1 MPELEDLYQELVLDH
16 AKRPRNFRVPAGA
29 DRRAE
34 GFNRLC
40 GDRITLFLRLED
52 GVIRDAGF
60 QGAGCAIFTASASL
74 LTEAVKGK
82 SRAEAEDLFHRFHA
96 LVTGHPEQAGPREDL
111 GKLAAFAGVAE
122 YPIRVKCASLAWH
135 TLRAALTGQG
145 AAVSTEEES

>member
-1 MPELEDLYQELVLDH
+1 MPELDELYQELILDH
-16 AKRPRNFRVPAGA
+16 AKRPRNFRVPEGA

-52 GVIRDAGF
+52 GVVRDAGF

-82 SRAEAEDLFHRFHA
+82 SEQQAEDLFRRFHA
-96 LVTGHPEQAGPREDL
+96 LVTGHPDQAQAETL
-111 GKLAAFAGVAE
+111 GKLAAFGGVSA
-122 YPIRVKCASLAWH
+122 YPVRVKCASLAWH
-135 TLRAALTGQG
+135 TLKAALSGNG
-145 AAVSTEEES
+145 APVSTEE

>member
-1 MPELEDLYQELVLDH
+1 MPELDDLYQELILDH
-16 AKRPRNFRVPAGA
+16 AKRPRNFRVPEGA

-40 GDRITLFLRLED
+40 GDRITLYLRLQD
-52 GVIRDAGF
+52 GVVRDAGF

-82 SRAEAEDLFHRFHA
+82 SPAEADDLFRRFHA
-96 LVTGHPEQAGPREDL
+96 LVTGHPEQAGAEGL

-122 YPIRVKCASLAWH
+122 YPVRVKCASLAWH
-135 TLRAALTGQG
+135 TLKAALGDQ
-145 AAVSTEEES
+145 AAPVTTED

>member
-1 MPELEDLYQELVLDH
+1 MPELDELYQELILDH
-16 AKRPRNFRVPAGA
+16 AKRPRNFRVPEGA

-52 GVIRDAGF
+52 GVVRDAGF

-82 SRAEAEDLFHRFHA
+82 SEQQAEDLFRRFHA
-96 LVTGHPEQAGPREDL
+96 LVTGHADQAQAETL
-111 GKLAAFAGVAE
+111 GKLAAFGGVSA
-122 YPIRVKCASLAWH
+122 YPVRVKCASLAWH
-135 TLRAALTGQG
+135 TLKAALSGDG
-145 AAVSTEEES
+145 APVSTEE